1 MLKKVIGVILAV
13 SVMLSSNVFAEEFS
27 TKPMVSTN
35 EDYTLALK
43 SDGTVWAWGVNKY
56 GSLGIGTSQDSLYPV
71 QVKGL
76 KNIVAVNGKGDYSMA
91 VDSEGY
97 IWHWGKERTETADEF
112 IKLSADEAT
121 PNRINAINNVKEIDS
136 SGTYAIALKKDG
148 TVWKLDNRTPDLVQ
162 KVDGLSDI
170 EQIQM
175 GKVYGDSNKYFAMAL
190 DKDGN
195 VWTWGKS
202 DYCRLGRKTVPDWKP
217 TKLDNLK
224 NMVDIVAGGKHSFA
238 LNSSG
243 QLYGWG
249 DSTDGQLGSSNVPV
263 YAERDKTY
271 GMVFEQGRLAETPM
285 FITMVGKNACIDA
298 GTRLSAVITNDGGV
312 LTCGFNY
319 NNNRLGRPASRIESS
334 FGNVINSDRSK
345 FTVGTYVPNTE
356 AKKTTATV
364 EKK

>member
-1 MLKKVIGVILAV
+1 MLKKVIGVILAT
-13 SVMLSSNVFAEEFS
+13 SMLLSSNVLAEEFS

-43 SDGTVWAWGVNKY
+43 SDGTVWAWGENKY

-71 QVKGL
+71 QTKGL
-76 KNIVAVNGKGDYSMA
+76 KDIVCVNAKGDYSMA

-97 IWHWGKERTETADEF
+97 VWYWGKERSGTADEF

-121 PNRINAINNVKEIDS
+121 PKRINAINNVKEVDS
-136 SGTYAIALKKDG
+136 SGTYALALKKDG
-148 TVWKLDNRTPDLVQ
+148 TVWKFDNRTPDLVQ
-162 KVDGLSDI
+162 KVDGLCDI

-195 VWTWGKS
+195 VWTWGNN
-202 DYCRLGRKTVPDWKP
+202 DYSRLGRKTVPDWKP
-217 TKLDNLK
+217 TKLNDLK
-224 NMVDIVAGGKHSFA
+224 NITDIVAGGKHSFA
-238 LNSSG
+238 LSNSG

-263 YAERDKTY
+263 YSTRDKS
-271 GMVFEQGRLAETPM
+271 GMVYQGEKRAETPM
-285 FITMVGKNACIDA
+285 YISLVGKNACIDA
-298 GTRLSAVITNDGGV
+298 GTRFSAVVTNDGGV

-319 NNNRLGRPASRIESS
+319 KNNKLGRPASKIESS

-356 AKKTTATV
+356 VKKTTATV